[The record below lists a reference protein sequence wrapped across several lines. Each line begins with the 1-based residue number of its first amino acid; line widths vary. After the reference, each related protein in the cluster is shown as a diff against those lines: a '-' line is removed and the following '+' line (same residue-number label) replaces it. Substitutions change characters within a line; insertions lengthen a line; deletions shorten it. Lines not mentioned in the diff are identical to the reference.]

1 MADDPAGHSA
11 WGEGMGWIVRLV
23 ETGSAGRRRSV
34 DVMEIDRPG
43 DLVEIGDLG
52 LSLAEGK
59 RLLARVQQEVVAAQA
74 REHAG
79 RRPCCGA
86 CGARCHVHVKDH
98 RMRRI
103 DTVFGRVAVRLPR
116 FRCTGCGKA
125 VAGVDWPSHC
135 RSTPELD
142 RLRAYLSALMSYRS
156 AAAVLK
162 ALLPVDG
169 GGRPETLR
177 NHTLRTGAE
186 LRHWPLAMPAV
197 ASAELS
203 ISVDSTYIR
212 SCEPGERHLEV
223 QVGNVETRVGVRR
236 VFAAVT
242 KTDTEIAK
250 VIEHRLAEAGRTTG
264 TRLEAFTDG
273 CAGLRRLLID
283 IGVEEPPILDWHH
296 IAMSLQHLRQAAQG
310 LPACDQAQG
319 DAKRVIIEAV
329 ERLRW
334 RLWHGKA
341 RDARVTIDR
350 IRGVMRAYRDRQA
363 QWRKHGAARQFW
375 AALLGFDGY
384 LRGQSA
390 WLVNYAARHRAGL
403 RVGTSITEGAANHLV
418 NRRMNK
424 SQQMRWSRR
433 GADLLLQVRCAVYN
447 GQITPDLAQPTCG
460 SQDNLVSIRDG
471 AVAVSSCRRE
481 RKPPEARDSPR
492 TTRRAPSPTASAL
505 PRRSRRGDAGSK
517 RSHARAA
524 A

>member
-1 MADDPAGHSA
+1 
-11 WGEGMGWIVRLV
+11 
-23 ETGSAGRRRSV
+23 
-34 DVMEIDRPG
+34 
-43 DLVEIGDLG
+43 
-52 LSLAEGK
+52 
-59 RLLARVQQEVVAAQA
+59 
-74 REHAG
+74 
-79 RRPCCGA
+79 
-86 CGARCHVHVKDH
+86 VKDYRTH
-98 RMRRI
+98 QV
-103 DTVFGRVAVRLPR
+103 DTAFGRVVVRLPR
-116 FRCTGCGKA
+116 FCCAGCGETM
-125 VAGVDWPSHC
+125 AGVDWPSHG

-177 NHTLRTGAE
+177 NHTLKTGEE
-186 LRHWPLAMPAV
+186 LRHAPAV
-197 ASAELS
+197 APPMAQPALS
-203 ISVDSTYIR
+203 ISLASTFIR
-212 SCEPGERHLEV
+212 SCEPGERHFEV
-223 QVGNVETRVGVRR
+223 QVGNVETGVGTRH

-242 KTDTEIAK
+242 KSDTEIAK
-250 VIEHRLAEAGRTTG
+250 VIEGRLAEAGRTAD

-273 CAGLRRLLID
+273 CAGLRTLLTD
-283 IGVEEPPILDWHH
+283 IGVKEPPILDWFH
-296 IAMSLQHLRQAAQG
+296 IAMGLQHLRQAAQG
-310 LPACDQAQG
+310 LPTCDQAQSE
-319 DAKRVIIEAV
+319 AKGVIIEAI

-341 RDARVTIDR
+341 KDARVTIDC

-363 QWRKHGAARQFW
+363 QGRKHGAARQFW
-375 AALLGFDGY
+375 AALLRFDGY

-390 WLVNYAARHRAGL
+390 WLVNYAERHRAGL

-460 SQDNLVSIRDG
+460 SQGTLVSIRDG
-471 AVAVSSCRRE
+471 AVSVSSCRRE
-481 RKPPEARDSPR
+481 RKPPAARDSPR
-492 TTRRAPSPTASAL
+492 AAGRARSPISSAL
-505 PRRSRRGDAGSK
+505 PRRSSRRRARGDCGPAG
-517 RSHARAA
+517 AA

>member
-1 MADDPAGHSA
+1 
-11 WGEGMGWIVRLV
+11 MGWIVRLV
-23 ETGSAGRRRSV
+23 ETGPAGRRRSV
-34 DVMEIDRPG
+34 DVMEIDRAG
-43 DLVEIGDLG
+43 DLAEIGDLG

-59 RLLARVQQEVVAAQA
+59 RLLERVQREVVAAQA

-79 RRPCCGA
+79 CRPRCGA
-86 CGARCHVHVKDH
+86 CGARCRAKDY
-98 RMRRI
+98 RTRRI
-103 DTVFGRVAVRLPR
+103 DTAFGRVAVRLPR
-116 FRCTGCGKA
+116 FRCAGCGETM
-125 VAGVDWPSHC
+125 AGVNWPSHC

-177 NHTLRTGAE
+177 NHTLRTGAA
-186 LRHWPLAMPAV
+186 LRRSPLPMSPA

-203 ISVDSTYIR
+203 ISVDSTFIR
-212 SCEPGERHLEV
+212 SCEAGERHLEV
-223 QVGNVETRVGVRR
+223 QVGNVETLDGTRR

-242 KTDTEIAK
+242 KSGAEAAE
-250 VIEHRLAEAGRTTG
+250 VIERCLVGAGRTVG
-264 TRLEAFTDG
+264 TRLTAFTDG
-273 CAGLRRLLID
+273 CAGLRSLLRSV
-283 IGVEEPPILDWHH
+283 GVEAPPILDWHH
-296 IAMSLQHLRQAAQG
+296 LAMNLQHLRQAAQG
-310 LPACDQAQG
+310 LPTGDQAQRT
-319 DAKRVIIEAV
+319 AKAVIIEAV

-334 RLWHGKA
+334 RLWHGKVKNA
-341 RDARVTIDR
+341 RDAIAR
-350 IRGVMRAYRDRQA
+350 IRAVMRAYRGARA
-363 QWRKHGAARQFW
+363 RRRKESVPRQFW

-403 RVGTSITEGAANHLV
+403 RVGTSITEGAANHIV

-447 GQITPDLAQPTCG
+447 GQITADLAQFPCG
-460 SQDNLVSIRDG
+460 SRISLAAIGDG
-471 AVAVSSCRRE
+471 ASPVSSCRRA

-492 TTRRAPSPTASAL
+492 AARRAPSPTSSAF
-505 PRRSRRGDAGSK
+505 PRRSPRHHAGSD
-517 RSHARAA
+517 HGQARAA

>member
-1 MADDPAGHSA
+1 
-11 WGEGMGWIVRLV
+11 MGWIVRLV
-23 ETGSAGRRRSV
+23 ETGPATRRRSI
-34 DVMEIDRPG
+34 DVMEIDRSG
-43 DLVEIGDLG
+43 DLSEIGNLG
-52 LSLAEGK
+52 LNLAEGK
-59 RLLARVQQEVVAAQA
+59 RLLECIQREVVAAQA

-79 RRPCCGA
+79 RRPRCEA
-86 CGARCHVHVKDH
+86 CGARCRVKDY
-98 RMRRI
+98 RTRRI
-103 DTVFGRVAVRLPR
+103 DTAFGRVAVCLPR
-116 FRCTGCGKA
+116 FRCAGCGKT
-125 VAGVDWPSHC
+125 VAGVSWPSHS

-142 RLRAYLSALMSYRS
+142 QLRAYLSALMSYRS

-186 LRHWPLAMPAV
+186 LRHSPLPIPLV

-203 ISVDSTYIR
+203 VSVDSTYIR

-223 QVGNVETRVGVRR
+223 QVGNVETEAGTRH

-250 VIEHRLAEAGRTTG
+250 IIERRLAEAGRTAG

-273 CAGLRRLLID
+273 CAGLRKLLTD
-283 IGVEEPPILDWHH
+283 IGVKEPPILDWFH
-296 IAMSLQHLRQAAQG
+296 IAMGLQHLRQAAHG
-310 LPACDQAQG
+310 LPTCDQAQG
-319 DAKRVIIEAV
+319 EAKAVIAEAI

-341 RDARVTIDR
+341 KDARITIDR
-350 IRGVMRAYRDRQA
+350 IRGVMRAYRDQQA
-363 QWRKHGAARQFW
+363 QWRKHGAARQLW
-375 AALLGFDGY
+375 AALLRFDGY
-384 LRGQSA
+384 LKGQSA
-390 WLVNYAARHRAGL
+390 WLVNYAERHRAGL

-447 GQITPDLAQPTCG
+447 GQITADLAQSTGG
-460 SQDNLVSIRDG
+460 SRGGSAAIGDG
-471 AVAVSSCRRE
+471 VAPVSSCRRE
-481 RKPPEARDSPR
+481 RKPAATRDSPR
-492 TTRRAPSPTASAL
+492 AARRAPSPTLSSL
-505 PRRSRRGDAGSK
+505 PRRSPRGCAGGDCAP
-517 RSHARAA
+517 ARAA

>member
-1 MADDPAGHSA
+1 
-11 WGEGMGWIVRLV
+11 MGWIVRLV
-23 ETGSAGRRRSV
+23 ETGPAGGRRSV

-43 DLVEIGDLG
+43 DLAEIGNLG

-59 RLLARVQQEVVAAQA
+59 RLLERVQREVVAAQA

-79 RRPCCGA
+79 CRPRCGA
-86 CGARCHVHVKDH
+86 CGAQCRAKDY
-98 RMRRI
+98 RTRRI
-103 DTVFGRVAVRLPR
+103 DTAFGRVVVRLPR
-116 FRCTGCGKA
+116 FRCAGCGETIT
-125 VAGVDWPSHC
+125 GVDWPSHC

-177 NHTLRTGAE
+177 NHTLRAGTE
-186 LRHWPLAMPAV
+186 LRHSPLPMPPA

-203 ISVDSTYIR
+203 VSVDSTFIR

-223 QVGNVETRVGVRR
+223 QVGNVETLDGTRH

-242 KTDTEIAK
+242 KSDAEAAE
-250 VIEHRLAEAGRTTG
+250 VIERCLAGAGRAAG
-264 TRLEAFTDG
+264 TQLTAFTDG
-273 CAGLRRLLID
+273 CAGLRTLLRSV
-283 IGVEEPPILDWHH
+283 GVEAPPILDWFH
-296 IAMSLQHLRQAAQG
+296 IAMNLQHLRQAAHG
-310 LPACDQAQG
+310 LPTCDQAQRT
-319 DAKRVIIEAV
+319 AKAVIAEAI

-341 RDARVTIDR
+341 KDARITIDC
-350 IRGVMRAYRDRQA
+350 IRAVMRAYR
-363 QWRKHGAARQFW
+363 GARVRRGKESAPRQFW
-375 AALLGFDGY
+375 AALLRFDGY
-384 LRGQSA
+384 LKGQSA
-390 WLVNYAARHRAGL
+390 WLVNYAERHRAGL
-403 RVGTSITEGAANHLV
+403 RVGTSITEGAANHIV

-447 GQITPDLAQPTCG
+447 GQIAPDLAQFPCG
-460 SQDNLVSIRDG
+460 SRISLAAIGDG
-471 AVAVSSCRRE
+471 AAPISSCRRE
-481 RKPPEARDSPR
+481 RKPPEVRDSPR
-492 TTRRAPSPTASAL
+492 AERRALSPTSSAL
-505 PRRSRRGDAGSK
+505 PRRSP
-517 RSHARAA
+517 RSHVGSDRGQTRAA

>member
-1 MADDPAGHSA
+1 MADDPAGYSV
-11 WGEGMGWIVRLV
+11 WGEGMGWILRLV
-23 ETGSAGRRRSV
+23 ETDPAGRRRSV

-43 DLVEIGDLG
+43 DLAEIGDLG
-52 LSLAEGK
+52 LSMAEGK
-59 RLLARVQQEVVAAQA
+59 RLLERVQQEIVAAQA
-74 REHAG
+74 REQAG
-79 RRPCCGA
+79 RRPRCGA
-86 CGARCHVHVKDH
+86 CGARCWAKDY
-98 RMRRI
+98 RTRQV
-103 DTVFGRVAVRLPR
+103 DTAFGRVAVRLSR
-116 FRCTGCGKA
+116 FRCAGCGETM
-125 VAGVDWPSHC
+125 AGVDWPSHC

-177 NHTLRTGAE
+177 NHTLRVGAE
-186 LRHWPLAMPAV
+186 LRHSPLPMPLA

-203 ISVDSTYIR
+203 LSVDSTFIR
-212 SCEPGERHLEV
+212 SCEPGERQLEV
-223 QVGNVETRVGVRR
+223 QVGNVETRAGRR
-236 VFAAVT
+236 HVFAAVT
-242 KTDTEIAK
+242 KSDTEIAK
-250 VIEHRLAEAGRTTG
+250 VIERRLAEAGRTAD

-273 CAGLRRLLID
+273 CAGLRMLLTD
-283 IGVEEPPILDWHH
+283 IGIEEPPILDWFH
-296 IAMSLQHLRQAAQG
+296 IAMGLQHLRQAAQG
-310 LPACDQAQG
+310 LPTCDQAQSE
-319 DAKRVIIEAV
+319 AKGVIIEAI

-341 RDARVTIDR
+341 ADARATIDC
-350 IRGVMRAYRDRQA
+350 IRGVMRAYRDQQA

-390 WLVNYAARHRAGL
+390 WLVNYAERHRAGL

-447 GQITPDLAQPTCG
+447 GQIAPDLTQSTCG
-460 SQDNLVSIRDG
+460 SPGNLVSIRDG
-471 AVAVSSCRRE
+471 AVSVSSCRRA

-492 TTRRAPSPTASAL
+492 AARRARSPTSSTL
-505 PRRSRRGDAGSK
+505 PRRSPRRCARGERGCT
-517 RSHARAA
+517 RAA